1 MGEPDERGVKAAV
14 TPGLKP
20 RWRWPVECLARGP
33 IRHVSAVRLHNMT
46 VILGTGIEVSKR
58 LNQTLWRIDMAIAAT
73 STSCGCAELDVG

>member
-20 RWRWPVECLARGP
+20 RWCWPVECFARGS

-46 VILGTGIEVSKR
+46 VT
-58 LNQTLWRIDMAIAAT
+58 
-73 STSCGCAELDVG
+73 